1 MEKVILTQVS
11 MEEFRQIIRE
21 ELKTVLLEF
30 MQPGNGGSPLE
41 EIMTIDVAA
50 KFLSLSKSRIYK
62 LTSGR
67 EIPHSKKGKR
77 LYFKR
82 SELIEWISKGK
93 QMTMEDIDREAEKY
107 LRRNKRY

>member
-1 MEKVILTQVS
+1 MEKVILTQLS
-11 MEEFRQIIRE
+11 IEELRQIIRE

-30 MQPGNGGSPLE
+30 MQPGNGSPLE

-107 LRRNKRY
+107 LARNRRY

>member
-1 MEKVILTQVS
+1 MEKVILTQLS
-11 MEEFRQIIRE
+11 IEELRQIIRE

-30 MQPGNGGSPLE
+30 MQPGNGSPLE